1 MTPRSM
7 TGYARVR
14 RPAGDR
20 EITVSV
26 KSLNHRGLDLHFRMP
41 PELDPFENALRNAVK
56 RRVLRGYLQ
65 IQVRVAGP
73 GAATPVSVN
82 QGFVEAYIAA
92 YRRVAAVHG
101 FLGDPDLN
109 AAFQIPGVFQTA
121 EEEPDPEMEWLLVAA
136 VEDALE
142 RLNQFRER
150 EGGEIAAEM
159 RARNIAVL
167 QCARQMEDIRSRAVP
182 EFQARLSEKLGEL
195 LNHSGLDPQRLAQE
209 VAVLV
214 DRSDISEELT
224 RLKVHAVQLDDLL
237 GAGGEVGKKLDFL
250 LQEMHRE
257 TNTILSKSTGGGEHG
272 LEIGDLA
279 LTVKAEI
286 EKIRE
291 QGLNLE

>member
-7 TGYARVR
+7 TGYAHVR
-14 RPAGDR
+14 RLAEDR
-20 EITVSV
+20 EIVVSV
-26 KSLNHRGLDLHFRMP
+26 KSLNHRGLDVHFRMP
-41 PELDPFENALRNAVK
+41 PELDPLENALRGAVK
-56 RRVLRGYLQ
+56 RRVLRGHLQ
-65 IQVRVAGP
+65 IQVRVASP
-73 GAATPVSVN
+73 RAETPVTVN

-121 EEEPDPEMEWLLVAA
+121 EEEPDPELERLLVAA
-136 VEDALE
+136 LEDALE
-142 RLNQFRER
+142 LLNQFRER

-250 LQEMHRE
+250 LQEMNRE
-257 TNTILSKSTGGGEHG
+257 ANTLLSKTTDVPEVG
-272 LEIGDLA
+272 LEITRQA
-279 LTVKAEI
+279 IEMKTEI
-286 EKIRE
+286 EKLRE
-291 QGLNLE
+291 QALNIE

>member
-14 RPAGDR
+14 RLADDR
-20 EITVSV
+20 EVVLSV

-41 PELDPFENALRNAVK
+41 PELDPLENALRSAVK
-56 RRVLRGYLQ
+56 RRVLRGHLQ
-65 IQVRVAGP
+65 IQVRVASP
-73 GAATPVSVN
+73 QTEMPVTVN
-82 QGFVEAYIAA
+82 QGFVEAYIVAF
-92 YRRVAAVHG
+92 RRTAAVHG
-101 FLGDPDLN
+101 FHGDPDLN
-109 AAFQIPGVFQTA
+109 SAFRIPGVFETA
-121 EEEPDPEMEWLLVAA
+121 EQEPDPKLEWLLVAA
-136 VEDALE
+136 LEDALE
-142 RLNQFRER
+142 LLNQFRER

-159 RARNIAVL
+159 RARNTTVI
-167 QCARQMEDIRSRAVP
+167 QCARQMETIRSRAVP
-182 EFQARLSEKLGEL
+182 EFQARLSAKLGEL

-209 VAVLV
+209 VALLV
-214 DRSDISEELT
+214 ERSDISEELT

-237 GAGGEVGKKLDFL
+237 AAGGEVGKKLDFL

-272 LEIGDLA
+272 LEIGELA